1 MIMSLKKIIQYLIL
15 SFCVFLVFDLNAQA
29 PERHNSSEIYK
40 MIQKMNVLGNA
51 LYVAAHPDDENT
63 RMITY
68 LSKAKLVN
76 TAYLS
81 LTRGDGGQNSIG
93 PEQSE
98 LLGVIRTQELLS
110 ARRVDGGTQFFTRV
124 MDFGYSK
131 SADETLNIW
140 NRDEL
145 LEDAVWV
152 IRKFKPDVIIT
163 RFPSDSRAGHGQHET
178 SAIIAEEAFELSA
191 NRNIYPEQLEYVDP
205 WQPARIFTNTGRWWN
220 PNIQESD
227 SVISIDIGEFDPL
240 SGLSYS
246 ELGADSRS
254 QHRSQAFGV
263 TWRRGTS
270 KEYLEFIKGKDLKP
284 GLFEG
289 IDITW
294 NRINR
299 MDITSDV
306 SEILNEY
313 NFKSPASSIP
323 DLIKL
328 RGKISEIEDEFWK
341 QKKLKELDNLIKAC
355 AGLYIEATSG
365 KSYLSPGDIVDV
377 NLEITNRSDV
387 DMSIVGL
394 TSHALDF
401 DTLMNKD
408 LKNNAPLYINLSKR
422 LENGVRET
430 SPYWLD
436 KPVKDFKYD
445 VSDQALKGLA
455 QNPPSIEFQV
465 KLKIN
470 DEDISYCFPLVYTWT
485 DRMEGQQYE
494 PLEIGPKLFVEI
506 TEGVFIFPDEKVK
519 DITIKL
525 DARNQA
531 AKGKLSVKLP
541 EGWRTEPEQQAFEL
555 LPEETAF
562 YKFKLFPTKESS
574 QGYIQAIAQIE
585 DKIYDRKLVTIEYE
599 HFPRQSIYL
608 PAIAEVVK
616 LDIEKKGSSIAYITG
631 AGDEVGPNLEQ
642 IGYQVTYVDEGNIH
656 LMNFQNFD
664 AIVFGI
670 MAFNNHTY
678 LGDYNDDILEYIENG
693 GNVIVQYNNIRIG
706 TKSPILLPY
715 PIEFSG
721 RSASVRVSVEDAEV
735 RILEPDHEILNT
747 PNKISNDDFEG
758 WVQERGLYFPV
769 SWDEHYYAVL
779 SSNDP
784 GEEPLNGGLL
794 VAKYGEGHYIYT
806 SYAWFRQLPA
816 GVPGAYRI
824 FANLISIGK

>member
-1 MIMSLKKIIQYLIL
+1 MKNIIQYIIVTI
-15 SFCVFLVFDLNAQA
+15 CVFIISDLSAEA
-29 PERHNSSEIYK
+29 PKRYNSSEIYK

-68 LSKAKLVN
+68 LSKGELVN

-140 NRDEL
+140 NKDEL
-145 LEDAVWV
+145 LEDAIWI

-163 RFPSDSRAGHGQHET
+163 RFPSDRRAGHGQHEA
-178 SAIIAEEAFELSA
+178 SAIIAEEAFDLA
-191 NRNIYPEQLEYVDP
+191 MDPNIYPGQLEFVDP
-205 WQPARIFTNTGRWWN
+205 WQPARIFMNTGRWWN

-227 SVISIDIGEFDPL
+227 SVISLDIGEYDPL

-270 KEYLEFIKGKDLKP
+270 KEYLEFIKGEDLKP
-284 GLFEG
+284 ELFDG

-299 MDITSDV
+299 RDIASDV
-306 SEILNEY
+306 SEILDNY
-313 NFKSPASSIP
+313 DFRSPAGSIP

-328 RGKISEIEDEFWK
+328 RGKISELEDKFWK
-341 QKKLKELDNLIKAC
+341 EKKLKELDDLIRAC
-355 AGLYIEATSG
+355 AGLYLEATSR
-365 KSYLSPGDIVDV
+365 KPYLSPEDIVNV
-377 NLEITNRSDV
+377 TLEITNRSDV
-387 DMSIVGL
+387 DISVVGL
-394 TSHALDF
+394 TSKALAY
-401 DTLMNKD
+401 DTTMSTG
-408 LKNNAPLYINLSKR
+408 LKNNAPLYINLSKQ
-422 LENGVRET
+422 LKDGVRET
-430 SPYWLD
+430 SPYWLE
-436 KPVKDFKYD
+436 KPVREFKYEIQ
-445 VSDQALKGLA
+445 DQNLKGLA
-455 QNPPSIEFQV
+455 QNPVSIEFEV

-470 DEDISYCFPLVYTWT
+470 KEHISYCIPVVYTWT

-506 TEGVFIFPDEKVK
+506 TEGVFIFPDEKAK
-519 DITIKL
+519 DINIKL
-525 DARNQA
+525 DTRNQP
-531 AKGKLSVKLP
+531 AKGNLFVKLP
-541 EGWRTEPEQQAFEL
+541 EGWRTEPDKLTFDL
-555 LPEETAF
+555 MPEETAF
-562 YKFKLFPTKESS
+562 YHFKLFPTEESS
-574 QGYIQAIAQIE
+574 HGYIQAFAEIE
-585 DKIYDRKLVTIEYE
+585 DKEYDRKLVSIEYE
-599 HFPRQSIYL
+599 HFPKQSIYL
-608 PAIAEVVK
+608 PSVAEVVK
-616 LDIEKKGSSIAYITG
+616 LDIQKKGSRIAYIKG
-631 AGDEVGPNLEQ
+631 AGDEVGPSLEQ
-642 IGYQVTYVDEGNIH
+642 IGYEVTYVDEGNIE
-656 LMNFQNFD
+656 LIDFED
-664 AIVFGI
+664 YEAIVFGI
-670 MAFNNHTY
+670 MAFNNHVY
-678 LGDYNDDILEYIENG
+678 LGDYNNDFLKYMENG
-693 GNVIVQYNNIRIG
+693 GNVIIQYNNIRIG

-747 PNKISNDDFEG
+747 PNKISSNDFNG

-769 SWDEHYYAVL
+769 SWDEHYHAIL

-784 GEEPLNGGLL
+784 GEEALDGGLL
-794 VAKYGEGHYIYT
+794 VARYGKGHYIYT
-806 SYAWFRQLPA
+806 TYAWFRQLPA

-824 FANLISIGK
+824 FANLISIGR

>member
-1 MIMSLKKIIQYLIL
+1 MSMKKLTIYLIL
-15 SFCVFLVFDLNAQA
+15 INCIFLISDLKAQS
-29 PERHNSSEIYK
+29 PRRYNSSEIYK
-40 MIQKMNVLGNA
+40 KIQKLNVLGNA

-68 LSKAKLVN
+68 LSNAELIN

-131 SADETLNIW
+131 SAEETMNIW
-140 NRDEL
+140 NKDEL
-145 LEDAVWV
+145 LEDAIWI

-163 RFPSDSRAGHGQHET
+163 RFPPDPRAGHGQHET
-178 SAIIAEEAFELSA
+178 SAIIAEEAFDLSSDLNA
-191 NRNIYPEQLEYVDP
+191 FPEQLKYVDP
-205 WQPARIFTNTGRWWN
+205 WQPSRIFVNTGRWWN

-227 SVISIDIGEFDPL
+227 SVISMDIGEYDPL

-270 KEYLEFIKGKDLKP
+270 KEYLEFIKGEELKP
-284 GLFEG
+284 ELFKG

-294 NRINR
+294 NRVSR
-299 MDITSDV
+299 GDIASDV
-306 SEILNEY
+306 SEILKKY
-313 NFKSPASSIP
+313 DFRSPAESIP
-323 DLIKL
+323 DLIEL
-328 RGKISEIEDEFWK
+328 RKKIKDLEDKFWK
-341 QKKLKELDNLIKAC
+341 EKKIKEVDEIIMAC
-355 AGLYIEATSG
+355 AGLYMEATSG
-365 KSYLSPGDIVDV
+365 KSYLSPEDIMDV
-377 NLEITNRSDV
+377 QMEITNRSNID
-387 DMSIVGL
+387 IVVSGVL
-394 TSHALDF
+394 SQALAF
-401 DTLMNKD
+401 DTVMNTELENNIPLNFRISKQ
-408 LKNNAPLYINLSKR
+408 LK
-422 LENGVRET
+422 NGVRET
-430 SPYWLD
+430 SPYWLE
-436 KPVKDFKYD
+436 KPVKNFKYEI
-445 VSDQALKGLA
+445 SDQTLKGLA
-455 QNPPSIEFQV
+455 QNPVSIEFDI

-470 DEDISYCFPLVYTWT
+470 NEVISYSVPVVYTWT

-506 TEGVFIFPDEKVK
+506 TEGVFIFPDEKEK
-519 DITIKL
+519 NITVKL
-525 DARNQA
+525 DSRNQA
-531 AKGKLSVKLP
+531 AKGILSLKVP
-541 EGWRTEPEQQAFEL
+541 EGWKTEPEMQDFDL
-555 LPEETAF
+555 KPEETAF
-562 YKFKLFPTKESS
+562 YQFKLFPSKESS
-574 QGYIQAIAQIE
+574 KGFIQAVADIE
-585 DKIYDRKLVTIEYE
+585 GKNYDRMLVIVEYE
-599 HFPRQSIYL
+599 HFPRQAIYL
-608 PAIAEVVK
+608 PAMAEVVK
-616 LDIEKKGSSIAYITG
+616 LDIQKKGSKIAYIKG

-642 IGYQVTYVDEGNIH
+642 IGYEVTYVDESNIH
-656 LMNFQNFD
+656 LLNLQDFD
-664 AIVFGI
+664 ALVFGI

-678 LGDYNDDILEYIENG
+678 LGDYNEKFLEYIENG

-706 TKSPILLPY
+706 TKSPIILPY

-735 RILEPDHEILNT
+735 RILKPDDEILNS
-747 PNKISNDDFEG
+747 PNKITIDDFNG

-769 SWDEHYYAVL
+769 SWDDHYQAVL

-784 GEEPLNGGLL
+784 GENALDGGLL
-794 VAKYGEGHYIYT
+794 VAKYGKGYYIYT

>member
-1 MIMSLKKIIQYLIL
+1 MKKFIQYIIGAICVFIL
-15 SFCVFLVFDLNAQA
+15 SDLSAEA
-29 PERHNSSEIYK
+29 PKRYNSSEIYK

-68 LSKAKLVN
+68 LSKGELVN

-140 NRDEL
+140 NKDEL
-145 LEDAVWV
+145 LEDAIWI

-163 RFPSDSRAGHGQHET
+163 RFPSDRRAGHGQHEA
-178 SAIIAEEAFELSA
+178 SAIIAEEAFDLA
-191 NRNIYPEQLEYVDP
+191 MDPNIYPGQLEFVDP
-205 WQPARIFTNTGRWWN
+205 WQPARIFMNTGRWWN

-227 SVISIDIGEFDPL
+227 SVISLDIGEYDPL

-254 QHRSQAFGV
+254 QHRSQAFGI

-270 KEYLEFIKGKDLKP
+270 KEYLEFIKGEGLKP
-284 GLFEG
+284 ELFDG

-299 MDITSDV
+299 RDIASDV
-306 SEILNEY
+306 SEILDNY
-313 NFKSPASSIP
+313 DFRSPAGSIP

-328 RGKISEIEDEFWK
+328 RGKISELEDKFWK
-341 QKKLKELDNLIKAC
+341 EKKLKELDDLIRAC
-355 AGLYIEATSG
+355 AGLYLEATSG
-365 KSYLSPGDIVDV
+365 KPYLSPEDIVNV
-377 NLEITNRSDV
+377 TLEITNRSDIDISV
-387 DMSIVGL
+387 VGL
-394 TSHALDF
+394 TSKALAY
-401 DTLMNKD
+401 DTTMSTG
-408 LKNNAPLYINLSKR
+408 LKNNAPLYINLSKQ
-422 LENGVRET
+422 LKDGVRET
-430 SPYWLD
+430 SPYWLE
-436 KPVKDFKYD
+436 KPVREFKYEIQ
-445 VSDQALKGLA
+445 DQNLKGLA
-455 QNPPSIEFQV
+455 QNPVSIEFEV

-470 DEDISYCFPLVYTWT
+470 KEHISYCIPVVYTWT

-506 TEGVFIFPDEKVK
+506 TEGVFIFPDEKAK

-525 DARNQA
+525 DTRNQP
-531 AKGKLSVKLP
+531 AKGNLFVKLP
-541 EGWRTEPEQQAFEL
+541 EGWRTEPDKLTFDL
-555 LPEETAF
+555 MPEETAF
-562 YKFKLFPTKESS
+562 YHFKLFPTEESS
-574 QGYIQAIAQIE
+574 HGYIQAFAEIE
-585 DKIYDRKLVTIEYE
+585 DKEYDRKLVSIEYE
-599 HFPRQSIYL
+599 HFPKQSIYL
-608 PAIAEVVK
+608 PSVAEVVK
-616 LDIEKKGSSIAYITG
+616 LDIQKKGSRIAYIKG
-631 AGDEVGPNLEQ
+631 AGDEVGPSLEQ
-642 IGYQVTYVDEGNIH
+642 IGYEVTYVDEGNIE
-656 LMNFQNFD
+656 LIDFEDYD

-670 MAFNNHTY
+670 MAFNNHVY
-678 LGDYNDDILEYIENG
+678 LGDYNNDFLKYMENG
-693 GNVIVQYNNIRIG
+693 GNVIIQYNNIRIG

-747 PNKISNDDFEG
+747 PNKISSNDFNG

-769 SWDEHYYAVL
+769 SWDEHYHAIL

-784 GEEPLNGGLL
+784 GEEALDGGLL
-794 VAKYGEGHYIYT
+794 VARYGKGHYIYT
-806 SYAWFRQLPA
+806 TYAWFRQLPA

-824 FANLISIGK
+824 FANLISIGR

>member
-1 MIMSLKKIIQYLIL
+1 MSMKKIIQFLIL
-15 SFCVFLVFDLNAQA
+15 PFSIFLISDLNAQT
-29 PERHNSSEIYK
+29 PKRYNSSEIYK

-68 LSKAKLVN
+68 LSNAELIN

-140 NRDEL
+140 NKDEL
-145 LEDAVWV
+145 LEDAIWV

-163 RFPSDSRAGHGQHET
+163 RFPSDKRAGHGQHET
-178 SAIIAEEAFELSA
+178 SAIIAEEAFEMSA
-191 NRNIYPEQLEYVDP
+191 DQNIFPDQLKFVDP
-205 WQPARIFTNTGRWWN
+205 WQPSRIFVNTGRWWN

-227 SVISIDIGEFDPL
+227 SVISMDIGEYDPL
-240 SGLSYS
+240 TGLSYS

-270 KEYLEFIKGKDLKP
+270 NEYLEFVKGVELKP
-284 GLFEG
+284 SLFEG

-299 MDITSDV
+299 GDIESDV
-306 SEILNEY
+306 SEILKKY
-313 NFKSPASSIP
+313 NFRSPAASIP
-323 DLIKL
+323 DLIVL
-328 RGKISEIEDEFWK
+328 RGKINGIKDKFWKEKKVSEIDE
-341 QKKLKELDNLIKAC
+341 IIMASS
-355 AGLYIEATSG
+355 GLYLEATSG
-365 KSYLSPGDIVDV
+365 KSYLSPEDTVDIQ
-377 NLEITNRSDV
+377 LEMTNRSNTEI
-387 DMSIVGL
+387 IVLGVN
-394 TSHALDF
+394 SQAF
-401 DTLMNKD
+401 GYDTLMD
-408 LKNNAPLYINLSKR
+408 VTLENNIPLNLSISKQ
-422 LENGVRET
+422 LKNGVRET
-430 SPYWLD
+430 SPYWLE
-436 KPVKDFKYD
+436 KPVKNFKYEI
-445 VSDQALKGLA
+445 SDQSLKGLA
-455 QNPPSIEFQV
+455 QNPVSLKFDI

-470 DEDISYCFPLVYTWT
+470 NEVISYSVPVVYTWT

-506 TEGVFIFPDEKVK
+506 TDGVFIFPDEMEKN
-519 DITIKL
+519 ITVKL
-525 DARNQA
+525 DTRSQA
-531 AKGKLSVKLP
+531 VKGKLSIKLP
-541 EGWRTEPEQQAFEL
+541 AGWEIEPEMQDFDL
-555 LPEETAF
+555 KPFETAF
-562 YKFKLFPTKESS
+562 YQYRLFPSKASS
-574 QGYIQAIAQIE
+574 KGFIQAVADIE
-585 DKIYDRKLVTIEYE
+585 GKDYDRKLVVVEYE
-599 HFPRQSIYL
+599 HFPRQAIFL
-608 PAIAEVVK
+608 PAMAEVVK
-616 LDIEKKGSSIAYITG
+616 LDIKKKGSKIAYIKG
-631 AGDEVGPNLEQ
+631 AGDEVGSNLEQ
-642 IGYQVTYVDEGNIH
+642 IGYEVTYVDESNIH
-656 LMNFQNFD
+656 LVDLQDYD
-664 AIVFGI
+664 ALVFGI
-670 MAFNNHTY
+670 MAFNNHIY
-678 LGDYNDDILEYIENG
+678 LRDYNEKFLQYIENG
-693 GNVIVQYNNIRIG
+693 GNVIIQYNNIRIG

-735 RILEPDHEILNT
+735 RILKPDHEILNS
-747 PNKISNDDFEG
+747 PNKIITDDFKG

-769 SWDEHYYAVL
+769 SWDDHYQAVL

-784 GEEPLNGGLL
+784 GENALDGGLL
-794 VAKYGEGHYIYT
+794 VAKYGKGHYIYT